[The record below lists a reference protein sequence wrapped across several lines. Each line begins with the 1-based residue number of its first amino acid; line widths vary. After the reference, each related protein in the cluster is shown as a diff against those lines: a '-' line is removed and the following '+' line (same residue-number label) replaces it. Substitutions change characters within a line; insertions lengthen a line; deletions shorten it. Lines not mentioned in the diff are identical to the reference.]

1 MESYILLLR
10 QTEAARPQLSPEEI
24 QAIIAKYK
32 AWGERLRDAGRIAGG
47 NKLED
52 GTGRMMRGTGA
63 QVRIS
68 DGPFTETKDV
78 IGGFYILK
86 AASYEEAV
94 DLCRDCPHLEYGG
107 GIEIRRV
114 QVV

>member
-1 MESYILLLR
+1 MESYILLLHDR
-10 QTEAARPQLSPEEI
+10 GTPRPQLSPEEI

-32 AWGERLRDAGRIAGG
+32 AWGQRLRDAGRIAGAS
-47 NKLED
+47 KLED
-52 GTGRMMRGTGA
+52 GTGRVMRGQGA

-78 IGGFYILK
+78 IGGFYILN
-86 AASYEEAV
+86 AASYDEAV
-94 DLCRDCPHLEYGG
+94 ELCRDCPHLEYGS